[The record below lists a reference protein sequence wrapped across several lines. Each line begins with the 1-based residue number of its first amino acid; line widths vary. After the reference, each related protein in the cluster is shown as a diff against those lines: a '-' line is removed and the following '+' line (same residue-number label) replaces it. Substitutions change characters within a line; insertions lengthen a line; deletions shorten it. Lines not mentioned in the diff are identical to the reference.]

1 MTNEHDNTLAAVF
14 GGTTITTLVTS
25 KFDSFDN
32 DGIFFCVFVVFF
44 LSYSMGSLWAGYQH
58 LSGKEKFSLEKSVK
72 GISRLLVW
80 FSCFTMFHLVKH
92 AIPAFSPLA
101 WFMEL
106 AILLTECGFLF
117 RKGWEITG
125 ILFLKKSADAIEEVR
140 EHAAEKF
147 DKGIKSLLKD
157 GREDQKKEK

>member
-14 GGTTITTLVTS
+14 GGTTVTTLLTS
-25 KFDSFDN
+25 KFGTFDD
-32 DGIFFCVFVVFF
+32 DGLFFCVFVVFF
-44 LSYSMGSLWAGYQH
+44 LAYVLGSAFAVCQH
-58 LSGKEKFSLEKSVK
+58 FSGKEKFSLEKSVK

-80 FSCFTMFHLVKH
+80 FSCFTMFHLLKQ
-92 AIPAFSPLA
+92 AIPAFSPLV

-106 AILLTECGFLF
+106 AILLTECGFLL

-125 ILFLKKSADAIEEVR
+125 ILFLKKSADAIEEVG

-147 DKGIKSLLKD
+147 DKGIKSLLNDRSTKD
-157 GREDQKKEK
+157 AE